1 MGIYD
6 RDWYREPPARPR
18 GLASR
23 PGVAILVVVVAAL
36 AVAGG
41 GLRFLRGGQPTF
53 GGEHR
58 TITGDTKLS
67 LLPGFPSI
75 TIHHGSSLYVP
86 NDQWS
91 TYLADETTC
100 PGGER
105 TDLPLAQQA
114 ATMTCLVDYARRERG
129 LGPLTIVPL
138 LNGSSVAKAARI
150 VRCRQFAHDACNED
164 PAADARAAGYQG
176 AFGENLYIAGGRWG
190 APRVA
195 LDGWLNSPGHRANLF
210 RPEWRTEGIAV
221 EHLSDFGP
229 YHDAELWVQ
238 EFGTS

>member
-1 MGIYD
+1 MQD
-6 RDWYREPPARPR
+6 RDWYRESPP
-18 GLASR
+18 R
-23 PGVAILVVVVAAL
+23 PGFSTDLSGIRIVAVVLIAL

-41 GLRFLRGGQPTF
+41 ALRVFRGRQPSF
-53 GGEHR
+53 QGEHR
-58 TITGDTKLS
+58 TLVGDTKIS
-67 LLPGFPSI
+67 LLPGLPAI
-75 TIHHGSSLYVP
+75 TIHGSSLYFP

-91 TYLADETTC
+91 AYLADEATC

-105 TDLPLAQQA
+105 TDLPLAEQA
-114 ATMTCLVDYARRERG
+114 ATMTCLVNYARRQRG
-129 LGPLTIVPL
+129 LQPLTIITL
-138 LNGSSVAKAARI
+138 LDGSSIAKAGRI
-150 VRCRQFAHDACNED
+150 VRCHQFAHDACNED

-176 AFGENLYIAGGRWG
+176 EWGENLYLGPGRWG

-221 EHLSDFGP
+221 EQLTDFGP